1 MLFSKIIL
9 SDKKNDRIKCHL
21 IFWFFWWVYFAVL
34 HAANPF
40 GKPEISYFRNPV
52 FTFTES
58 VFFLIGQIPLTY
70 GMLYWVLPKFI
81 LKKKYFLA
89 VISIFILWFFGGI
102 LHLYLINDIFPKV
115 LSLILPERFL
125 VNTQRPPSASFFM
138 ALLATYK
145 GAFVVAAIAF
155 VIKFGKYWYLKEQRN
170 LQLQKENTEVQLKL
184 LTAQVHPHFLFNTL
198 NNIYSQTQTESP
210 KGSKMIMELSDMLR
224 YILAE
229 GSKLQV
235 PLKKELTMIQDYIN
249 LEKVR
254 YGNKLDL
261 HLSIPEE
268 TGKLQI
274 APLLLLPFVENCFKH
289 GASKFLTNPWINL
302 KIEIKE
308 KKIFLKLMNGK
319 DDNMEERHSK
329 LGTGITNV
337 QKRLNL
343 LYPDKYEL
351 QICDEREVFVI
362 NLWINLS
369 EANPEIIPIIES
381 NSSVTYA

>member
-102 LHLYLINDIFPKV
+102 LHLYLINDIFPKI
-115 LSLILPERFL
+115 LLLILPERFL

-145 GAFVVAAIAF
+145 GAFLVAAIAF

>member
-145 GAFVVAAIAF
+145 GAFLVAAIAF

-369 EANPEIIPIIES
+369 EANPEIMPIIES
-381 NSSVTYA
+381 NSSVNYA

>member
-1 MLFSKIIL
+1 MLFSKLIL

-58 VFFLIGQIPLTY
+58 VFFLIGHILLTY

-81 LKKKYFLA
+81 LKKKYVLA

-145 GAFVVAAIAF
+145 GAFMVAAIAF

-351 QICDEREVFVI
+351 QISDEREVFVI

-369 EANPEIIPIIES
+369 EANPEIMPIIES

>member
-145 GAFVVAAIAF
+145 GAFLVAAIAF

-351 QICDEREVFVI
+351 QISDEREVFVI

>member
-369 EANPEIIPIIES
+369 EANPEIMPIIES